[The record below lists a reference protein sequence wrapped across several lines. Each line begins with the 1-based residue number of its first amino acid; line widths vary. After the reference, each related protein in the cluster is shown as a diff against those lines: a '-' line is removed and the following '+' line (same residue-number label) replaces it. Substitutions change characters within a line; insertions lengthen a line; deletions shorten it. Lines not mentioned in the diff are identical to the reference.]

1 MIKKASTLPAFIFII
16 EACTLATLSQ
26 SENICNQ
33 TKYQKVETT
42 YFVASKENWKDAF
55 YIIKIISWQYSIL
68 HSPVFIFFSIP
79 IILFEDEEHVI
90 IHANM
95 H

>member
-33 TKYQKVETT
+33 TKYRKVETT
-42 YFVASKENWKDAF
+42 YFVASKEN
-55 YIIKIISWQYSIL
+55 
-68 HSPVFIFFSIP
+68 
-79 IILFEDEEHVI
+79 
-90 IHANM
+90 
-95 H
+95 